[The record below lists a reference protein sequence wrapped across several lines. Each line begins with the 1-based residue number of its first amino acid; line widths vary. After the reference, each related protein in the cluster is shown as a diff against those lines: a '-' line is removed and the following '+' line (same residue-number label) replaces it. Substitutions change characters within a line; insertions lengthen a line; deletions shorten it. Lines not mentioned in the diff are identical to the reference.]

1 MPSFLN
7 RGALAL
13 AVALLAG
20 LALIVLAPTG
30 DRAPAARTGPV
41 SAAEQWPDAVRAD
54 MAGSVPDGPSYQP
67 VWFLSATESIGTA
80 PTPDASAQRLMR
92 RAADGTVTEL
102 HREPLS
108 RNPAYGGFTA
118 SADTFAFS
126 VSIADG
132 GTTLYALP
140 LTGGGEARRLTAD
153 TGDIVFF
160 NSQYD
165 MVIADGRL
173 HWVAVAA
180 GDEPATELRS
190 VALTGGAVRKTTQ
203 QGAWA
208 RAAWPYLV
216 SATNQLGPVQ
226 VRNLATNR
234 VTEVATGGTELA
246 TCSSAWCRVLVL
258 AGDAPARTDLMRPD
272 GTDRRRVIGGDG
284 NAATVDVAILDRF
297 EIVSAAGADNGTTSS
312 QQLFVHDLTTKE
324 TVQVATGVGVVI
336 CRGGILWWSTGDVDD
351 TVWHTLDLRTI

>member
-1 MPSFLN
+1 MPSYLS
-7 RGALAL
+7 RATVAL
-13 AVALLAG
+13 AVALTAAV
-20 LALIVLAPTG
+20 ALIVLAPTG

-41 SAAEQWPDAVRAD
+41 SAAEQWPGATRAD
-54 MAGSVPDGPSYQP
+54 IPGSVPDGPSYQP
-67 VWFLSATESIGTA
+67 VWFLSATDSIGTA
-80 PTPDASAQRLMR
+80 PTPDASALRLLR

-102 HREPLS
+102 HRVPLS
-108 RNPAYGGFTA
+108 GNPTYGGFTA

-126 VSIADG
+126 VSVADG

-140 LTGGGEARRLTAD
+140 LAGGAVRRLTGD

-165 MVIADGRL
+165 MVIAEGRL

-190 VALTGGAVRKTTQ
+190 VALTGGAVRTTVQ
-203 QGAWA
+203 RGAWA

-216 SATNQLGPVQ
+216 SASNQLGPVQ

-297 EIVSAAGADNGTTSS
+297 EIVSAAGSDNGTTSS

-351 TVWHTLDLRTI
+351 TVWHTLDLRTV